1 MTIEVF
7 YDPLGNIVATPD
19 LHLNGAWV
27 IQHST
32 KYENR
37 CFFFNTE
44 TQATAWCLP
53 PHILG
58 LPAMQTSHSFSSNS
72 SNANSNSVNQIP
84 SLSQNKPFQKNEKE
98 EEDTEP
104 LEPIPPNPTK
114 PISNSSIKNGGG
126 GGGGGLP
133 SIFTPKKI
141 LTTSKSTTQLPDIS
155 PKSNIRHS
163 VSDPNASQSF
173 LSLDSPI
180 SSPASSPKIISS
192 SLSSSPTTSPSTT
205 PIIPKFKV
213 IEGLGRGGYA
223 TVVKV
228 QDIYS
233 KKYYAMKVI
242 IKNTSKNYNKRIKH
256 QEILDGELKVMTD
269 IIPSPFL
276 QKCYYS
282 FENPITVF
290 FILELH
296 TGGDL
301 YHHLVQRTKKGKSF
315 SEKEIKII
323 LSELYLAIEHLHK
336 HNIVHRDIKIEN
348 VMVGNDGHIKLIDY
362 GLSVTIKNQIEKMS
376 AMGSLVYM
384 APELLR
390 DKLGGRHTD
399 WWSYGILAYE
409 LCFGYTPWSSLD
421 NYKIIKKDIL
431 TCKQIIPQ
439 FQYQYRSN
447 RSPPPLPADNEKEG
461 AKSAGVGENKKE
473 IDQEIHI
480 TSSPPPTSVTP
491 SPSLSVKKVIESDQ
505 DDDQNDR
512 PDSEMKRD
520 GGSVQVSESVKSN
533 NDSWRLAD
541 ADENNIEDVG
551 GAQEND
557 PKNEGNNSGDNN
569 ADSSSSNNNND
580 DDDGG
585 GGGGISMGENDEN
598 VMYYSVE
605 LEKFISEL
613 LIADVKLRLGFQ
625 NDIEIKQH
633 AFFKHLDWKIVNSLH
648 GQPCFQPTISNHDK
662 QNKYQKQSQHKQSQ
676 NKNNCYH
683 DSNIGF
689 DIETNVDKEE
699 SLLVYKEMINKE
711 MDKTFIK
718 GNKAI
723 LYQNSDKVQEN
734 KQPQVS
740 YVNCWYLGLEK
751 ASKYLV

>member
-336 HNIVHRDIKIEN
+336 NKIIHRDIKVEN
-348 VMVGNDGHIKLIDY
+348 VMLDGNGHVKLVDF
-362 GLSVTIKNQIEKMS
+362 GLAYKYEEEISHMGMV
-376 AMGSLVYM
+376 GSLIYM
-384 APELLR
+384 APELIHS
-390 DKLGGRHTD
+390 KTGGRHTD
-399 WWSYGILAYE
+399 WWAYGVLAHE
-409 LCFGYTPWSSLD
+409 LLTSKTPWSSLT
-421 NYKIIKKDIL
+421 NTKLIKHEILNKIILPPYDVAKSPSKFIL
-431 TCKQIIPQ
+431 SLMN
-439 FQYQYRSN
+439 RDVSN
-447 RSPPPLPADNEKEG
+447 RLG
-461 AKSAGVGENKKE
+461 TKS
-473 IDQEIHI
+473 
-480 TSSPPPTSVTP
+480 
-491 SPSLSVKKVIESDQ
+491 
-505 DDDQNDR
+505 
-512 PDSEMKRD
+512 DSEIRTCSYFKGMDWNKLLR
-520 GGSVQVSESVKSN
+520 GQMNPVFIPNTLNVSK
-533 NDSWRLAD
+533 NDQYD
-541 ADENNIEDVG
+541 AL
-551 GAQEND
+551 
-557 PKNEGNNSGDNN
+557 NSYFNMI
-569 ADSSSSNNNND
+569 D
-580 DDDGG
+580 D
-585 GGGGISMGENDEN
+585 
-598 VMYYSVE
+598 
-605 LEKFISEL
+605 
-613 LIADVKLRLGFQ
+613 
-625 NDIEIKQH
+625 
-633 AFFKHLDWKIVNSLH
+633 
-648 GQPCFQPTISNHDK
+648 
-662 QNKYQKQSQHKQSQ
+662 
-676 NKNNCYH
+676 KNN
-683 DSNIGF
+683 
-689 DIETNVDKEE
+689 
-699 SLLVYKEMINKE
+699 MINK
-711 MDKTFIK
+711 
-718 GNKAI
+718 
-723 LYQNSDKVQEN
+723 NS
-734 KQPQVS
+734 
-740 YVNCWYLGLEK
+740 WYLNLENV
-751 ASKYLV
+751 SNFLV